1 LIGVVVS
8 FFLDVFS
15 LGIWLFLFLFAVLL
29 TWLGFTQ
36 GSMQKKFVKLGTVR
50 GLTAQQITIAV
61 GKGPSAIQHLQDGSI
76 RTWAAIG
83 YQITLLF
90 DEKEVCLG
98 VSNESGF

>member
-1 LIGVVVS
+1 
-8 FFLDVFS
+8 
-15 LGIWLFLFLFAVLL
+15 
-29 TWLGFTQ
+29 
-36 GSMQKKFVKLGTVR
+36 
-50 GLTAQQITIAV
+50 LTAQQITIAV
-61 GKGPSAIQHLQDGSI
+61 GKGPSAIQHLPDGSI